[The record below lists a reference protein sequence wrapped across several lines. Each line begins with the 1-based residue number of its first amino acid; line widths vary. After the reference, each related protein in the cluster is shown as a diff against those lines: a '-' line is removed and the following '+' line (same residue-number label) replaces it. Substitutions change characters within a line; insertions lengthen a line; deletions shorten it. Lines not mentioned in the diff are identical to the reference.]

1 MSRRHS
7 IRQREAW
14 LGFSFVLPWVLGLLL
29 FTVYPIVASIYFSFT
44 DYNIIQPP
52 RWIGLENYHTMFSY
66 DPAFW
71 KSVTNTAYYA
81 LISVPVGL
89 VVSLLL
95 AVILNMQA
103 RGIGVYRTLFYLP
116 TLAPP
121 IVSTMVF
128 VLMFSPDG
136 GLINAILESLH
147 LPTPG
152 WFTDPSWSKNT
163 LILMN
168 LWGIGTGTLVF
179 LGGLNDIPQSVLDA
193 SIVDGA
199 GKWQQF
205 RYIVLPLLSPVILFN
220 LVIGLNAAFQVFT
233 QALVIGGTAGQP
245 VESMLMYMVHLYQN
259 AFAYFKMGYASALAV
274 VLFVVI
280 LMITLMIFLSAKY
293 WVHYEDSR

>member
-136 GLINAILESLH
+136 GLINTILESLD

-280 LMITLMIFLSAKY
+280 LMITLVIFLSAKY